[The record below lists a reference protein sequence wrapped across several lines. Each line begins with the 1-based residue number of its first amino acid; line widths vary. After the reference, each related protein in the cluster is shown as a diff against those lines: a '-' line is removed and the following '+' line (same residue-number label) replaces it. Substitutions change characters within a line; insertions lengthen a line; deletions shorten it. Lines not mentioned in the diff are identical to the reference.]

1 VFGVSGTVDSGP
13 ISKLLSEAVARCKL
27 GCYHYALEVA
37 ADPILTYNLLGF
49 AYAEMIDVME
59 AQQSPD
65 TPMPVYLPEKLQPTT
80 LAVWGNFGGG
90 TPHAAVRIVEAAK
103 ADDRIACVVEA
114 GLTRLDLLVQGI
126 PASRRYALHPL
137 TGPPIRFPDG
147 KPPPPATGMGRKVDR
162 S

>member
-1 VFGVSGTVDSGP
+1 MFGVSGTVDSGP

-37 ADPILTYNLLGF
+37 ADPILTYHLLGF

-103 ADDRIACVVEA
+103 ADDRIGCVVEA

-126 PASRRYALHPL
+126 PASRRYCPPSVDWPSDTVPRWETSSASHGN
-137 TGPPIRFPDG
+137 GPKG
-147 KPPPPATGMGRKVDR
+147 
-162 S
+162 